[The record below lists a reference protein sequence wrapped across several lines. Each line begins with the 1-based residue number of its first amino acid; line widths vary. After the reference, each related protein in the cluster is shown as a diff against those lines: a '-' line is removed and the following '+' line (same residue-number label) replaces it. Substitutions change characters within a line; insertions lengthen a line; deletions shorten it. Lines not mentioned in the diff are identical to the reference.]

1 MVMKRREF
9 IKKAGLTAAGSA
21 AFPYILPSGRLFA
34 KTNAELA
41 QHVVYVL
48 FAGGVRQQ
56 EAVLKRYL
64 AGSQGVNIEGNIM
77 YNMIN
82 GAPPDRKIVYGTT
95 PPNEPTGSLPIPP
108 VLSQTLQTQGLL
120 FPEVEAV
127 NGGHYGGLTSLLTG
141 NRSTAQ
147 GLKVRPVSPTIFEYL
162 RRHRGF
168 KASDIWFVGSGIG
181 NSFPLLNSSDHEAYG
196 TEFGANF
203 VAPSITFG
211 KEGLEVL
218 SNAKVYHPQEE
229 LEPIRKM
236 REFLNNTF
244 RIKNGEVQGIKND
257 EDEKIKIKQFIREIF
272 NKQSTGSLAHSPV
285 TGGGDLSTI
294 AYAAEVLKY
303 FKPKLLVLNLT
314 NVDGCHSNFS
324 GYLRALHRA
333 DHGVG
338 WLWSY
343 IQSQIP
349 EMAGNTIMLTS
360 PECGRNLNPNP
371 IQDENDW
378 YAFDHSGDY
387 NTSRVF
393 TQMVGPNVPSN
404 LVVGGESNR
413 VGRTTDNVL
422 TIAEIFGIKDAVNSA
437 GFIDPG
443 SKSLFDRI

>member
-1 MVMKRREF
+1 MKRREF
-9 IKKAGLTAAGSA
+9 IKKAGLTAAGSV

-41 QHVVYVL
+41 DHVVYVL

-64 AGSQGVNIEGNIM
+64 ADSQGVDIEGNIM

-82 GAPPDRKIVYGTT
+82 GAPPERKIVYGTT
-95 PPNEPTGSLPIPP
+95 PAGEPTGSLPIPA
-108 VLSQTLQTQGLL
+108 VLNQTLQTQGLL

-147 GLKVRPVSPTIFEYL
+147 GLKVRPNSPTIFEYL

-181 NSFPLLNSSDHEAYG
+181 NSFPLLNSSAHESYG

-229 LEPIRKM
+229 LEPIHKM

-244 RIKNGEVQGIKND
+244 RIKNGEVQGIRND
-257 EDEKIKIKQFIREIF
+257 EEEKARIKTFIREIF
-272 NKQSTGSLAHSPV
+272 NKQSGGGVARPPAGS
-285 TGGGDLSTI
+285 GGDLGTI

-303 FKPKLLVLNLT
+303 FKPKLLVLNLG
-314 NVDGCHSNFS
+314 NVDGCHASFSN
-324 GYLRALHRA
+324 YLRALHRA

-338 WLWSY
+338 WLWNY
-343 IQSQIP
+343 IQQEIP
-349 EMAGNTIMLTS
+349 EMSGKTVMMAT

-387 NTSRVF
+387 NTSRVWS
-393 TQMVGPNVPSN
+393 MMAGPNVPSN

-413 VGRTTDNVL
+413 VGKTTDNVL
-422 TIAEIFGIKDAVNSA
+422 TIAEIFGIKDAVANA
-437 GFIDPG
+437 GFMDAG
-443 SKSLFDRI
+443 TMSLFDRI

>member
-1 MVMKRREF
+1 MKRRDF
-9 IKKAGLTAAGSA
+9 IKKAGLTAAGSV

-34 KTNAELA
+34 RTTAELA
-41 QHVVYVL
+41 DHVVYVL

-64 AGSQGVNIEGNIM
+64 ADSQGVDIEGNIM

-95 PPNEPTGSLPIPP
+95 PAGEPTGSLPIPAI
-108 VLSQTLQTQGLL
+108 LGTTLQSQGLL
-120 FPEVEAV
+120 FPEVQAM

-147 GLKVRPVSPTIFEYL
+147 GLKVRPNVPTIFEYL

-181 NSFPLLNSSDHEAYG
+181 NSFPLLNSSGHESYG
-196 TEFGANF
+196 TSFGANF

-211 KEGLEVL
+211 SEGIEVL
-218 SNAKVYHPQEE
+218 SDAKVYHPQEE
-229 LEPIRKM
+229 LEPIHKM

-257 EDEKIKIKQFIREIF
+257 PDEKAKIKEFIRQTF
-272 NKQSTGSLAHSPV
+272 NKGGAIAKPPAGS
-285 TGGGDLSTI
+285 GGDLNTI

-314 NVDGCHSNFS
+314 NVDGCHSSFS
-324 GYLRALHRA
+324 NYLRSLHRA

-338 WLWSY
+338 WLWNY
-343 IQSQIP
+343 IQTEVP
-349 EMAGNTIMLTS
+349 EMAGKTVMLAT

-387 NTSRVF
+387 NTSRVWSL
-393 TQMVGPNVPSN
+393 MAGPNVPAN
-404 LVVGGESNR
+404 LSVGGESNR

-422 TIAEIFGIKDAVNSA
+422 TIAEIFGVKDAVANA
-437 GFIDPG
+437 GFVDPG
-443 SKSLFDRI
+443 SMSLFDRI

>member
-1 MVMKRREF
+1 MKRRDF
-9 IKKAGLTAAGSA
+9 VKKTALTAAGSI

-34 KTNAELA
+34 RTTSELA
-41 QHVVYVL
+41 DHVVYIL

-56 EAVLKRYL
+56 EAVLKQYL
-64 AGSQGVNIEGNIM
+64 AGSQGVDIEGNIM
-77 YNMIN
+77 YNMLN
-82 GAPPDRKIVYGTT
+82 GAAPDRKIVYGTT
-95 PPNEPTGSLPIPP
+95 PANEPTGSLPIPK
-108 VLSQTLQTQGLL
+108 LLGQTLESQGLL

-141 NRSTAQ
+141 TRATAQ
-147 GLKVRPVSPTIFEYL
+147 GLKVRPVYPTIFEYL

-181 NSFPLLNSSDHEAYG
+181 NSFPLLNSSDHPEYG
-196 TEFGANF
+196 TQFGANF

-211 KEGLEVL
+211 AEGFETI

-229 LEPIRKM
+229 LEPMAKM
-236 REFLNNTF
+236 REFLNNAF
-244 RIKNGEVQGIKND
+244 RIKNGEVKGIRNE
-257 EDEKIKIKQFIREIF
+257 EDEKENIKKFIREIF
-272 NKQSTGSLAHSPV
+272 AKQSSGGIASPPV
-285 TGGGDLSTI
+285 SGGGDLRTLG
-294 AYAAEVLKY
+294 YAAEVMKY
-303 FKPKLLVLNLT
+303 FKPKLTVVNLT

-338 WLWSY
+338 WLWKY
-343 IQSQIP
+343 IQEEIP
-349 EMAGNTIMLTS
+349 EMAGKTIMMST

-393 TQMVGPNVPSN
+393 TQMVGPNVPTN
-404 LVVGGESNR
+404 LR
-413 VGRTTDNVL
+413 VGSESSRVGMTTDNVL
-422 TIAEIFGIKDAVNSA
+422 TIAEIFGVKDAVSAA
-437 GFIDPG
+437 GFVDG
-443 SKSLFDRI
+443 ASRSLFDRI